1 MQWSTST
8 NRFQFSFTGQVRLTP
23 DTSHCWEANHWERP
37 SQIRLRNEWKNNF
50 VKYTQLATIK
60 ILFLCQ
66 WNMYSRLRASKLFDV
81 LHGLLWFIAKSHF
94 HAFPLCSPFDT
105 CFLSKLLINEGKPQT
120 VILGRYFV
128 EGSAL
133 NISWGPMCSLFLPFD
148 ENFEG
153 KSCILRS
160 KYLKLEYF
168 IRTDV
173 FSLACHFE

>member
-8 NRFQFSFTGQVRLTP
+8 NMFQFSFTGQVRLTP
-23 DTSHCWEANHWERP
+23 DTSRWWEANHWERP

-50 VKYTQLATIK
+50 VKYTQLARIK
-60 ILFLCQ
+60 YLFLSVK
-66 WNMYSRLRASKLFDV
+66 YV
-81 LHGLLWFIAKSHF
+81 LPFEGFKVVWRSHF
-94 HAFPLCSPFDT
+94 HGLPLCSPFDT
-105 CFLSKLLINEGKPQT
+105 CCLPILLLNEGKPQT

-133 NISWGPMCSLFLPFD
+133 NISWGPMCSLFLPID

-153 KSCILRS
+153 KSCIFRS

-168 IRTDV
+168 RRTDV
-173 FSLACHFE
+173 FFLTCHFE